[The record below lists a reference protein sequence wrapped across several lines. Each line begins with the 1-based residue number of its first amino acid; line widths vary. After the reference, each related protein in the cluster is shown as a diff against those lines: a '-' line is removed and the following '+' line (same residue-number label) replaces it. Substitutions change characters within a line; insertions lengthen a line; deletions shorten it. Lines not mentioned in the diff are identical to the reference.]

1 MLNTLISSIL
11 MMLRAAINGRIQAKI
26 EALALSYLNLPKL
39 PDESRKQYNDRRR
52 ALVVETI
59 QAEWPALRTA
69 LVEAVLALIVMRI
82 APK

>member
-11 MMLRAAINGRIQAKI
+11 MMLRAAINGRVQAKI
-26 EALALSYLNLPKL
+26 EALALSYLNLQKL

-82 APK
+82 SPK